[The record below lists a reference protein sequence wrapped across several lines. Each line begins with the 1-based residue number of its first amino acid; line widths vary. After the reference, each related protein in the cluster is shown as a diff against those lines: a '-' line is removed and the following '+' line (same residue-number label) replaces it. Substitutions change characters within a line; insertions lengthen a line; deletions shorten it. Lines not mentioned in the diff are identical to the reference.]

1 MLLLNPQHEVVKD
14 ENGRIVELRCIY
26 DPTSRGG
33 NAPDGRKVK
42 GTIHWVAAAQA
53 VPAELRLYDRLF
65 IKAEPDGDRE
75 RPFTDFLNPESLTLL
90 SRCML
95 EPGLAKAQP
104 ADRFQ
109 FERQG
114 YFCLDPDSRS
124 DRLVFN
130 RIVSLK
136 DSWQKI
142 KTRGHKRT
150 AAIEGHHIFV
160 RRNIGSY

>member
-1 MLLLNPQHEVVKD
+1 MLF
-14 ENGRIVELRCIY
+14 R
-26 DPTSRGG
+26 S
-33 NAPDGRKVK
+33 
-42 GTIHWVAAAQA
+42 
-53 VPAELRLYDRLF
+53 
-65 IKAEPDGDRE
+65 
-75 RPFTDFLNPESLTLL
+75 PFTDFLNPESLTLL

-114 YFCLDPDSRS
+114 YFCLDPDSRPN
-124 DRLVFN
+124 RLVFN

-142 KTRGHKRT
+142 N
-150 AAIEGHHIFV
+150 AAP
-160 RRNIGSY
+160 SPSQK

>member
-1 MLLLNPQHEVVKD
+1 MPPTRVSGGMSSRTAAPAATTVFSPHAHAEQ
-14 ENGRIVELRCIY
+14 NGR
-26 DPTSRGG
+26 P
-33 NAPDGRKVK
+33 APLCRIERVID
-42 GTIHWVAAAQA
+42 
-53 VPAELRLYDRLF
+53 
-65 IKAEPDGDRE
+65 AEPDGDRE

-114 YFCLDPDSRS
+114 YFCLDPDSRP

-142 KTRGHKRT
+142 N
-150 AAIEGHHIFV
+150 AAP
-160 RRNIGSY
+160 SPSQK